1 MQFLGSMNLAI
12 TLFVGIAIASVI
24 GTVLRQ
30 NESYQ
35 NYIIKFGPFWHEVF
49 KTLGLYDVYAS
60 GWFLF
65 ALTFLVLSTS
75 VCVIRNAPI
84 MIRSMREFREN
95 IQERSL
101 QNLPNRAQWTVQRP
115 LEQVLARISA
125 ILKGL
130 GYRLRIKDHGTHTV
144 LAAMKGASNRAGYLL
159 THIAIVTI
167 CVAGLLDGNL
177 PLKLKALSGHI
188 TIETRDIPVSEVPA
202 QSRLPTHNPSFRGNV
217 SIPEG
222 SAVDVAFINIAEG
235 YVVQEL
241 PFVVEVRDF
250 RIAHYANGQPKSFE
264 TDLLIHDPKMPTPL
278 RYTIG
283 VNKPLTY
290 NGYTLYQAS
299 FGDGGSKLQLKATS
313 LRGPANGERDILE
326 LTGVINEDLN
336 LNTLEGPL
344 RLELTDFRR
353 FNIQPTPEGDPSG
366 KSFRDAGPSFT
377 FKLRW
382 PNGVAKEYINYMYP
396 VTFETRPFYLS
407 GVRSSPAEEFKYLHI
422 PADASGE
429 PGRFLRFQM
438 LLSDD
443 KRLAEITQDTTR
455 RSLAEARIDDTKLQE
470 EVSTAMAQLVEIFR
484 AGGYDALSEYLDANV
499 PEDKRG
505 AAAEAYLKVLDH
517 GLRDIYMAVL
527 EEEGID
533 TSKEIS
539 PEDRQFF
546 EDAVSA
552 LSVLHRYGSP
562 FYLQLEDFEH
572 RQATGLLITRTPGKN
587 IVYLGFAMLITGI
600 FLLLYVPHQRVWALI
615 ATNGGATHIL
625 LAGSRLRHQHD
636 FAKEFVQ
643 LRRNL
648 HDAITKTR

>member
-75 VCVIRNAPI
+75 VCIIRNAPI

-125 ILKGL
+125 NLKGL

-159 THIAIVTI
+159 THMAIVTI
-167 CVAGLLDGNL
+167 CVGGLLDGNL

-188 TIETRDIPVSEVPA
+188 AIETRDIPVSEVPA
-202 QSRLPTHNPSFRGNV
+202 RSRLPMHNPSFRGNV

-235 YVVQEL
+235 YVVQKL

-250 RIAHYANGQPKSFE
+250 RITHYPNGQPKSFE

-278 RYTIG
+278 RYTIA

-290 NGYTLYQAS
+290 DGYTLYQAS
-299 FGDGGSKLQLKATS
+299 FGDGGSKLQLKATP

-382 PNGVAKEYINYMYP
+382 PNGLAKEYVNYMYP
-396 VTFETRPFYLS
+396 VTFEARPFYLS

-443 KRLAEITQDTTR
+443 KRLTEITQDTTR

-484 AGGYDALSEYLDANV
+484 AGGYEALSEYLDANV

-587 IVYLGFAMLITGI
+587 IVYLGFAMLITGV

-615 ATNGGATHIL
+615 ATKGGATHIL

-648 HDAITKTR
+648 HDAITRT